1 MEVLNS
7 KPDFTQMEHEILQ
20 FWQENRCFDKLRE
33 KNRHNKPFRFLDG
46 PITANNPM
54 GIHHAWGRTIKDTF
68 LRYKAMNGYS
78 CHYRNGFDTQ
88 GLWVEVEV
96 ERELGFK
103 DKKDIESFGTD
114 NFTRKCIERIRKYSG
129 RITEQS
135 TRLGQWMD
143 WQNSYYTHTDENIS
157 GIWTFLKKCH
167 ENGWLVQSN
176 RPMPWC
182 PRCGTSLSE
191 HEMSGSHQ
199 EIEHAAVFVRLPLL
213 DRPWDILVWTT
224 TPWTLAANVALA
236 VHPELEYAVVQCEG
250 NSRPLVLAKKALPVL
265 QKRGE
270 ILQMVTGKE
279 LDGLSYET
287 CFPFLPVQS
296 GMPHKI
302 VLWDM
307 VSSEEGSGVVHIAP
321 GCGAEDYELGLRLG
335 LQAVCPIDD
344 AGVFTEEYEWLAG
357 QKASDAATLIFS
369 RLEEAGKLYKTHL
382 YRHSYPVCWRC
393 KTEVLFRLVRE
404 WYVKTDDIRPKLL
417 EAASKVKW
425 EPEYIGK
432 RMQDWLANMG
442 DWNISRKRYY
452 GLPLPFYPGADCGT
466 LTVIGSKEE
475 LYELG
480 GAAARELPEL
490 HRPWID
496 QVAIQCPS
504 CGGMVSRISEVGDV
518 WLDAGIVPFSTL
530 GYFSDRKLWEKYYPA
545 EWVVEMREQVRLWF
559 YSMLF
564 MSVTLEGR
572 APYERVLAHGSVVAE
587 DGTRFSKT
595 GFMIHFDTAAE
606 KLGSDAIRYLFAGAG
621 MTNDVRFGYNLG
633 EEARRKILSFWNI
646 CVFFMTYASL
656 EKPEVTKKPS
666 SEALEITDRWVLART
681 NQFVR
686 EVSGYY
692 EAYKTP
698 ELVKAFEVYVEDV
711 SKWYVRINRKR
722 FWKQEQSQSKQAAYW
737 CLYQALKATL
747 QVMAPV
753 TPFITEYLWQHMV
766 RFLEHDCEES
776 VHLSRWP
783 SAVDNADESGLL
795 EQTELV
801 RDVIGIALKIR
812 NENQLK
818 VKQPLSCMMIMAD
831 KDKQE
836 IVGQMHEIVRE
847 ELNVKSVVFM
857 DDESSLYRK
866 QLALN
871 FRKAGSVLK
880 NKAQELAKLLERA
893 SEEEMEEMAGRFRK
907 GEAVVVP
914 GWPEPVPSE
923 FFTEIA
929 RCKSSIALARD
940 KGFTVALDVNLTEEL
955 IQEGLYRE
963 LLRNCQLLR
972 KEAGLKVEQRIRL
985 SISHGDRY
993 PGSTPD
999 EGYSD
1004 RSLSFTLDEN
1014 NFSIAAEK
1022 GESFPVESQKAQGKG
1037 GDVPNRL
1044 QAVLEKYGAAIA
1056 EETLASGL
1064 VGEVSDPVISKEITV
1079 GDHVVIVQIGL
1090 A

>member
-20 FWQENRCFDKLRE
+20 FWKDNRCFDKLRE
-33 KNRHNKPFRFLDG
+33 KNSNNKPFRFLDG

-103 DKKDIESFGTD
+103 DKKDIENFGTD
-114 NFTRKCIERIRKYSG
+114 NFTHKCIERIRKYSG

-135 TRLGQWMD
+135 IRLGQWMD

-167 ENGWLVQSN
+167 ENGWIVQSN

-199 EIEHAAVFVRLPLL
+199 EIEHTAVFVRLPLMEK
-213 DRPWDILVWTT
+213 PWDILVWTT
-224 TPWTLAANVALA
+224 TPWTLAANIALA
-236 VHPELEYAVVQCEG
+236 VHPDLEYAVVQCEE
-250 NSRPLVLAKKALPVL
+250 NSRPLILAKKALPVL
-265 QKRGE
+265 DNRGVV
-270 ILQMVTGKE
+270 LQTIEGKD

-287 CFPFLPVQS
+287 CFPFLQVQN
-296 GMPHKI
+296 GIPHKI
-302 VLWDM
+302 VLWEM

-321 GCGAEDYELGLRLG
+321 GCGAEDYELGQRLG

-344 AGVFTEEYEWLAG
+344 VGVFTQEYDWLTG
-357 QKASDAATLIFS
+357 QKASEAAPLVFS
-369 RLEEAGKLYKTHL
+369 KLRQDDKLYKTHS

-404 WYVKTDDIRPKLL
+404 WYIKTDNIRPKLL

-442 DWNISRKRYY
+442 DWNISRKRFY
-452 GLPLPFYPGADCGT
+452 GLPLPFYPCDHCGT

-475 LYELG
+475 LYKLG
-480 GAAARELPEL
+480 GSAAKELPEL

-496 QVAIQCPS
+496 QVTIQCPS
-504 CGGMVSRISEVGDV
+504 CGSIASRISEVGDV

-545 EWVVEMREQVRLWF
+545 EWVSEMREQVRLWF

-595 GFMIHFDTAAE
+595 GFMIQFDAAAE
-606 KLGSDAIRYLFAGAG
+606 KLGSDTIRYLFAGAG
-621 MTNDVRFGYNLG
+621 MANDVRFGYNLG

-646 CVFFMTYASL
+646 CVFFMTYAVL
-656 EKPEVTKKPS
+656 EKPDVTKKPS
-666 SEALEITDRWVLART
+666 PDALEITDRWVLART
-681 NQFVR
+681 NQFIR
-686 EVSGYY
+686 DVSGYY

-698 ELVKAFEVYVEDV
+698 ELIKAFEAYVEDV

-722 FWKQEQSQSKQAAYW
+722 FWKQEQSENKQAAYW
-737 CLYQALKATL
+737 CLYQALKAAL

-753 TPFITEYLWQHMV
+753 IPFGTEYLWQHMV
-766 RFLEHDCEES
+766 RFLESDCEES

-783 SAVDNADESGLL
+783 GALMTDDESTIL

-812 NENQLK
+812 NEKQLK
-818 VKQPLSCMMIMAD
+818 VKQPLSGMFIVAE

-836 IVGQMHEIVRE
+836 IVRKMPGIVLE

-857 DDESSLYRK
+857 DDESSLNSKY
-866 QLALN
+866 LTLN
-871 FRKAGSVLK
+871 LKKAGSLLKDKVQVLLK
-880 NKAQELAKLLERA
+880 HLDKVSAED
-893 SEEEMEEMAGRFRK
+893 MEEMVTQFHEGGSVK
-907 GEAVVVP
+907 VP
-914 GWPEPVPSE
+914 GWSEPVPNE
-923 FFTEIA
+923 FFLESA
-929 RCKSSIALARD
+929 RCKSNIALARD
-940 KGFTVALDVNLTEEL
+940 RGITVALDINLTEEL
-955 IQEGLYRE
+955 IQEGLYRD

-972 KEAGLKVEQRIRL
+972 KEAGLKVDQRIRL

-993 PGSTPD
+993 LGS
-999 EGYSD
+999 
-1004 RSLSFTLDEN
+1004 
-1014 NFSIAAEK
+1014 
-1022 GESFPVESQKAQGKG
+1022 KG

-1044 QAVLEKYGAAIA
+1044 QAMLEKYSAGIA
-1056 EETLASGL
+1056 EETLASEL
-1064 VGEVSDPVISKEITV
+1064 VEELSNPVISKEITV
-1079 GDHVVIVQIGL
+1079 GDHTVIVQIGL
-1090 A
+1090 V